1 MEQTPKQKASGWSH
15 DATRA
20 LISIWGESDVQ
31 EKLDGVKRNKDIYLN
46 VSRKLQVMGYSWTWQ
61 QCRTKIKNL
70 TQNYR
75 KVGVENTVIAVLS

>member
-1 MEQTPKQKASGWSH
+1 MEQQQKQKGVGWSH

-31 EKLDGVKRNKDIYLN
+31 EKLDGVKRNKDIYLKI
-46 VSRKLQVMGYSWTWQ
+46 SMKLQEMGYSWTWQ

-75 KVGVENTVIAVLS
+75 KVTTS